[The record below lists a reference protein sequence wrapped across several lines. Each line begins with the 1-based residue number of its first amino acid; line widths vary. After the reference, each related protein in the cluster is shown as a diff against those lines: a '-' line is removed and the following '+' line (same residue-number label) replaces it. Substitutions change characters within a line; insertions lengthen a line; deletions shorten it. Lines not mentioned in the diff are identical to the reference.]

1 MITDANIHSII
12 KASDVT
18 VSINSTVAL
27 EGFMHKTPAILF
39 GDADFH
45 HFCGRVEAA
54 EQFKDVLPQVLLL
67 FNNPH
72 GAFGG

>member
-1 MITDANIHSII
+1 
-12 KASDVT
+12 
-18 VSINSTVAL
+18 
-27 EGFMHKTPAILF
+27 MHKTPAILF